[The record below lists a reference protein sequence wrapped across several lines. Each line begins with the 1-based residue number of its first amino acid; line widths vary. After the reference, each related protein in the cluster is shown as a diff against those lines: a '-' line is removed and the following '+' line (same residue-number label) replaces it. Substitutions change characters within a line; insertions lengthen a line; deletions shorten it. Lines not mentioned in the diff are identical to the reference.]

1 MKKRILITGASG
13 FIGSFLVD
21 EAIAN
26 GYEVCAGIRSSS
38 NKQYLQ
44 HPGVRFLEMDLSS
57 AKQLEGQLQA
67 FKNQYGIFDHII
79 HNAGIT
85 QAHKREDFHTVNY
98 EYTKNLVEAVEGASI
113 VPEKFILIN
122 SLAAYGPGNEHK
134 MQPIRLYDD
143 QRPISDYGRSKMKAA
158 SYIKSLERLPYIIIH
173 PTAVYGP
180 RDKDFFQFIKL
191 VNNGIEPYVGRHTQM
206 ISLIY
211 VKDLA
216 KAIIAL
222 LNSPEVRRSYIVSDG
237 MDYNKEQLGMEA
249 KLCLGKKTVKV
260 KLPLRP
266 VQMTISAIE
275 SVHRLVFKKLPF
287 INREKLNEIS
297 SANWL
302 CDSKE
307 VWGHLGKKPAYSL
320 KEGIEETISWYKSNG
335 WL

>member
-13 FIGSFLVD
+13 FIGSFLVE
-21 EAIAN
+21 EAIAS
-26 GYEVCAGIRSSS
+26 GYEVCAGIRPSS
-38 NKQYLQ
+38 NRQYLQ
-44 HPGVRFLEMDLSS
+44 HPGVRLLEMDLSS
-57 AKQLEGQLQA
+57 AERLESQLQA
-67 FKNQYGIFDHII
+67 FKNQYGSLDYVI

-98 EYTKNLVEAVEGASI
+98 EYTRNLVDALIGASI
-113 VPEKFILIN
+113 EPHKFFLIS
-122 SLAAYGPGNEHK
+122 SLAAYGPGDEHK
-134 MQPIRLYDD
+134 MLPIRLSDD
-143 QRPISDYGRSKMKAA
+143 QKPISEYGRSKMKAA
-158 SYIKSLERLPYIIIH
+158 SYIKSLEKLPYIIVH

-191 VNNGIEPYVGRHTQM
+191 VNNGFEPYVGRHTQM

-222 LNSPEVRRSYIVSDG
+222 LNSQQVRRSYIVSDG
-237 MDYNKEQLGMEA
+237 MDYNKEQLGLEA

-266 VQMTISAIE
+266 VQMSISAIE
-275 SVHRLVFKKLPF
+275 SVNQLVFKKLPF

-307 VWGHLGKKPAYSL
+307 VWSHLGKRPAYSL
-320 KEGIEETISWYKSNG
+320 KEGIEE
-335 WL
+335 

>member
-57 AKQLEGQLQA
+57 AERLECQLQA
-67 FKNQYGIFDHII
+67 FKNQYGSFDYVI

-98 EYTKNLVEAVEGASI
+98 EYTKNLVDALTGASI
-113 VPEKFILIN
+113 EINKFILIS
-122 SLAAYGPGNEHK
+122 SLAAYGPGDKHK
-134 MQPIRLYDD
+134 MQPIRLSDD
-143 QRPISDYGRSKMKAA
+143 QKPISDYGRSKMKAA
-158 SYIKSLERLPYIIIH
+158 CYIKSLDLLPYIIVH

-191 VNNGIEPYVGRHTQM
+191 VNNGIEPYVGRHAQM

-216 KAIIAL
+216 KAVIAL
-222 LNSPEVRRSYIVSDG
+222 LSSNEVRRSYIVSDG
-237 MDYNKEQLGMEA
+237 VDYNKEQLGLEA
-249 KLCLGKKTVKV
+249 KLCLKKKTLKI

-266 VQMTISAIE
+266 VQMTISAID
-275 SVHRLVFKKLPF
+275 SMHQLLFRKLPF

-302 CDSKE
+302 CESRE
-307 VWGHLGKKPAYSL
+307 VWGHLGDKPAYSL

>member
-44 HPGVRFLEMDLSS
+44 HTGIRFLEMDLSS
-57 AKQLEGQLQA
+57 AGRLESQLQA
-67 FKNQYGIFDHII
+67 FKNQYGSFDYVI

-85 QAHKREDFHTVNY
+85 QASKKEDFNTVNY
-98 EYTKNLVEAVEGASI
+98 EYTKNLVAALENAAIEVG
-113 VPEKFILIN
+113 KFILIS
-122 SLAAYGPGNEHK
+122 SLATYGPGNDHK
-134 MQPIRLYDD
+134 MQPIRLSDE
-143 QRPISDYGRSKMKAA
+143 QNPISEYGRSKLKA
-158 SYIKSLERLPYIIIH
+158 SSFIRSLDHFPYIIVH

-191 VNNGIEPYVGRHTQM
+191 VNRGIEPYVGRHTQM
-206 ISLIY
+206 ISMIY

-216 KAIIAL
+216 KAVIAL
-222 LNSPEVRRSYIVSDG
+222 LNSPEVRRSYIISDG
-237 MDYNKEQLGMEA
+237 VEYNKEQLGLEA
-249 KLCLGKKTVKV
+249 KLCLRKRTVKI

-266 VQMTISAIE
+266 VRMTISAIE
-275 SVHRLVFKKLPF
+275 SVHRMLFKKLPF
-287 INREKLNEIS
+287 INREKLKEIS
-297 SANWL
+297 SGNWL
-302 CDSKE
+302 CESEE
-307 VWGHLGKKPAYSL
+307 VWGHLGAMPAYTL